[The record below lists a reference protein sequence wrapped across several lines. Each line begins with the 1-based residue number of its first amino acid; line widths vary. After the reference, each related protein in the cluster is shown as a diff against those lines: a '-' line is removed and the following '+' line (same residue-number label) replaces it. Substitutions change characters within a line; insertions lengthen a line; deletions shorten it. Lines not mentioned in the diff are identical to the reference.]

1 MKAKW
6 GTMAA
11 AAVAA
16 LLGAGLGS
24 GAASAQ
30 DQMKM
35 TFNWVADEGY
45 LPFIYADELG
55 YYKDAG
61 IEVEFEQ
68 GRGSTVTAQ
77 LIAAGEADIG
87 FADAGAAIGVAA
99 KGGPIKL
106 IAIIN
111 QSNNYGIVTLK
122 DTPMASAADLVGRQ
136 IAVCPG
142 CAQVPL
148 LDAALAANGIDPSSV
163 EIVNAQESAFVG
175 LLTESQVD
183 AVAQDPATIMVPLA
197 ERGIETKIL
206 YFRDI
211 GVPLISFGLIA
222 NDEKLAANPDL
233 YKRFVEA
240 SLKGL
245 VAAIGNPQAAVTALK
260 ARYPDAATDSAI
272 LEAFNTYS
280 MPTFCLAGAKS
291 YGSPAPEA
299 WDVSYKVM
307 TESMSIPTDRPM
319 TDYYSLDY
327 LPAST
332 PGCGS

>member
-1 MKAKW
+1 MKARW
-6 GTMAA
+6 GLVAA
-11 AAVAA
+11 AALAA
-16 LLGAGLGS
+16 LAGSVGGS

-30 DQMKM
+30 DHMKM

-77 LIAAGEADIG
+77 IIAAGEADIG

-122 DTPMASAADLVGRQ
+122 DTPMASAQDLVGRK

-148 LDAALAANGIDPSSV
+148 LDAAIAANGIDPSSV
-163 EIVNAQESAFVG
+163 EIVSAQESAFVG
-175 LLTESQVD
+175 LLTERQVD

-197 ERGIETKIL
+197 ERDIETKIL

-245 VAAIGNPQAAVTALK
+245 VAAIGNPEEAVKVLK

-272 LEAFNTYS
+272 LEAFKTYS
-280 MPTFCLAGAKS
+280 MPTFCLPGAKS